1 MSWNDLFFISKP
13 NLFVAPLK
21 WFNDRIRPLLKIRNK
36 LPYFLLLRWER
47 IFLRKIKMHKKWS
60 RVRIDDKKV
69 KNSTNISRIR
79 NSFDF
84 CESSFFIYIWFFSL
98 LNSSHKTWGTIQKTS
113 QQQQKKNSVAFAVK
127 IYLSI
132 ENSCKST

>member
-98 LNSSHKTWGTIQKTS
+98 LNSFHWHGEPSKKQVNNNN
-113 QQQQKKNSVAFAVK
+113 KKNLALLLQSKF
-127 IYLSI
+127 IYQ
-132 ENSCKST
+132 